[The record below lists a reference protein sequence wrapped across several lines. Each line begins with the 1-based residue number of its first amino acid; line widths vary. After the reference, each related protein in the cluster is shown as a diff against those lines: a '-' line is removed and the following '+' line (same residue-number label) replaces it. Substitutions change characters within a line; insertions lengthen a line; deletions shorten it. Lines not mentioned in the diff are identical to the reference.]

1 MGRLRL
7 GKDARVFFDRVVC
20 RLTRFCS
27 PSSMV
32 VEALLPCLAH
42 RLLCGEAPFEE
53 LVLGCPREGARDNA
67 RIIFFAVHQLAFI
80 LVEA

>member
-7 GKDARVFFDRVVC
+7 GKDVRVFFDRVVC

-42 RLLCGEAPFEE
+42 WLLYGEAPFEE
-53 LVLGCPREGARDNA
+53 LVL
-67 RIIFFAVHQLAFI
+67 
-80 LVEA
+80 

>member
-1 MGRLRL
+1 M
-7 GKDARVFFDRVVC
+7 
-20 RLTRFCS
+20 
-27 PSSMV
+27 
-32 VEALLPCLAH
+32 VEAVFICLAYQ
-42 RLLCGEAPFEE
+42 LLCGEAPFEE